1 MMTTLKKHFV
11 YQADYQHW
19 ANDMLFAALD
29 VLDDEARHSNQGMV
43 FEGIHKTVNHILVV
57 SRNWMSRLKRESQ
70 AAGREELYISDWKE
84 LKNALRLEFREA
96 QRWLEAQPESFFD
109 EQISH
114 LDTQNEPHQIWVRD
128 ALTHIMTHAA
138 HLRGQVVAEAVRLGA
153 PAPEMDYIFYKQE
166 MEKSL
171 EHLRAQSGT
180 KN

>member
-19 ANDMLFAALD
+19 ANDALFATVD
-29 VLDDEARHSNQGMV
+29 VLDEAARQGSQGMM
-43 FEGIHKTVNHILVV
+43 FENIHKTLNHILVV
-57 SRNWMSRLKRESQ
+57 TRNWMTRLKGDSQ
-70 AAGREELYISDWKE
+70 GAGREELYVADWKE

-109 EQISH
+109 EQISYINAQ
-114 LDTQNEPHQIWVRD
+114 DQPRQIWVRD

-138 HLRGQVVAEAVRLGA
+138 HLRGQVATVAVRLGA
-153 PAPEMDYIFYKQE
+153 PAPEMDYISYKLE

-171 EHLRAQSGT
+171 ENLRSG
-180 KN
+180 NRP

>member
-19 ANDMLFAALD
+19 ANDTLFASVDALD
-29 VLDDEARHSNQGMV
+29 EAARQGNQGMM
-43 FEGIHKTVNHILVV
+43 FENIHKTLNHILVAT
-57 SRNWMSRLKRESQ
+57 RNWMVRLKGDSLD
-70 AAGREELYISDWKE
+70 AGREEFYVADWKD

-109 EQISH
+109 EQIGYIN
-114 LDTQNEPHQIWVRD
+114 TQGQPQQIWVRD

-138 HLRGQVVAEAVRLGA
+138 HLRGQVTTAIVRLGA
-153 PAPEMDYIFYKQE
+153 PPPEMDYISYKSE

-171 EHLRAQSGT
+171 ENLRSNS
-180 KN
+180 KS